1 MPRTGAAPL
10 APSPAGR
17 EQVCEGPGRSWP
29 PSLHRGSPHAH
40 WPRRGDHPG
49 GVPKGPPR
57 PHRGPGRA
65 GGGGP
70 APGGSAPDGA
80 WLLATA
86 SPPAPGGR
94 GLGDFPSRAGR
105 GPGRRERSIA
115 PWSRGFPL
123 LDEGAQAG
131 CRGTESAFEGSGS
144 PLARRFPGS
153 CPQPEIKL
161 GPGLQNSSV
170 LETWVRSRL

>member
-1 MPRTGAAPL
+1 MARARGASMPRTGAAPP
-10 APSPAGR
+10 APSPAGP

-49 GVPKGPPR
+49 GVPKGPPPPP
-57 PHRGPGRA
+57 PHRGRGRA

-94 GLGDFPSRAGR
+94 GLGDFPSGAGR

-115 PWSRGFPL
+115 PWSQGFPL
-123 LDEGAQAG
+123 LDEGRRLAAAA
-131 CRGTESAFEGSGS
+131 ESASKDRE
-144 PLARRFPGS
+144 PPGPAFS
-153 CPQPEIKL
+153 I
-161 GPGLQNSSV
+161 
-170 LETWVRSRL
+170 VRPSAGD